1 MGMEQQPGMLGIQ
14 TLDGS
19 LGIDAVRTC
28 LGPEE
33 PQMNLRPATGVRGYP
48 GRGTGPR
55 SSARGQKEKH
65 E

>member
-1 MGMEQQPGMLGIQ
+1 MGMEQQPGMVGVQ

-19 LGIDAVRTC
+19 LGIDAVRAR

-33 PQMNLRPATGVRGYP
+33 PKMNLRPATGVRGHP
-48 GRGTGPR
+48 GRVTGPR
-55 SSARGQKEKH
+55 SSARGQQENH